1 MKKDHITYIAS
12 SGKEITTKRKY
23 TKFPYKLSDTSI
35 VDNTDGSLDHCLTV
49 INPFSGESYRL
60 SPVEEAVYSV
70 IMGSQYMPNYITDPE
85 LQKDV
90 RKGLDWFRENN
101 AKAYMVLLD

>member
-35 VDNTDGSLDHCLTV
+35 VDNTDGSLDDWLTV

-60 SPVEEAVYSV
+60 SPGEEAVYSV
-70 IMGSQYMPNYITDPE
+70 IMGIQYMPNYITDPE

>member
-1 MKKDHITYIAS
+1 
-12 SGKEITTKRKY
+12 
-23 TKFPYKLSDTSI
+23 
-35 VDNTDGSLDHCLTV
+35 
-49 INPFSGESYRL
+49 
-60 SPVEEAVYSV
+60 
-70 IMGSQYMPNYITDPE
+70 MPNYITDPE

>member
-1 MKKDHITYIAS
+1 MKKDQITYIAS
-12 SGKEITTKRKY
+12 SGKDITTKRKY

-35 VDNTDGSLDHCLTV
+35 VDNTDGSLDDWLTV

>member
-1 MKKDHITYIAS
+1 MLSKHCLIVAIRVIPLKTRGD
-12 SGKEITTKRKY
+12 
-23 TKFPYKLSDTSI
+23 LSDTSI
-35 VDNTDGSLDHCLTV
+35 VDNTDGSLDDWLTV

>member
-1 MKKDHITYIAS
+1 MKKDYITYIAS

-35 VDNTDGSLDHCLTV
+35 VDNTDGSLDDWLTV
-49 INPFSGESYRL
+49 INPFSKESYRL

-70 IMGSQYMPNYITDPE
+70 IMGSQMIPGYITNPE

>member
-1 MKKDHITYIAS
+1 MKKDHITYIAN
-12 SGKEITTKRKY
+12 SGKEITTNRKY

-35 VDNTDGSLDHCLTV
+35 VDNTDGSLDDWLTV
-49 INPFSGESYRL
+49 INPFSKESYRL

-70 IMGSQYMPNYITDPE
+70 IMGSQMIPGYMTNHE

-90 RKGLDWFRENN
+90 RKGLDWFRDNN

>member
-1 MKKDHITYIAS
+1 MKKNHITYIAS

-35 VDNTDGSLDHCLTV
+35 VDNTDGSLDDWLTV

-70 IMGSQYMPNYITDPE
+70 IMGSQYMPNYMTDPE

>member
-1 MKKDHITYIAS
+1 MKKNYITYIANN
-12 SGKEITTKRKY
+12 GKEITTKRKY

-35 VDNTDGSLDHCLTV
+35 VDNTDGSLDDWLTV
-49 INPFSGESYRL
+49 INPFSKESYRL

-70 IMGSQYMPNYITDPE
+70 IMGSQMIPGYITNPE

>member
-35 VDNTDGSLDHCLTV
+35 VDNTDGSLDDWLTV

-70 IMGSQYMPNYITDPE
+70 IMGSQYMPDYMTDPK